1 MNFWVCQD
9 VYNKRNFTVRISAAT
24 FWPKR
29 IRVLQVGIR
38 ALVWVNQVRE
48 DKYLNSNLCAL
59 VIRNPYNPWL
69 DQDLKVEMEWKH
81 VCMHS
86 YEETNGFVR
95 AR

>member
-1 MNFWVCQD
+1 MAW
-9 VYNKRNFTVRISAAT
+9 TSAAT
-24 FWPKR
+24 FSQIR

-38 ALVWVNQVRE
+38 ALVWANQVRE

-59 VIRNPYNPWL
+59 VIKNPYNPRL

-81 VCMHS
+81 VWIHS
-86 YEETNGFVR
+86 YKETNGFIC